1 MKMKCYILWIPSL
14 ISCFFLSGCIANQ
27 SLDTMSSSET
37 NISNL
42 WRISKGMN
50 QSRVLQIMHKPFDYE
65 TFQFDEDTYDVWFYI
80 TRVTGLGQSRL
91 VPQNLTPLTFKNGV
105 LVDVGY
111 VYYNYLVKEEQVRA
125 RTAATVQPLHPPPS
139 SQELE
144 DQGLENVLQTPSNGS
159 NPAGPVKNGQTNP
172 APNNPA
178 PSAPNQ
184 RKTNPSAPSTP
195 STPAKPAT
203 PSAPAAPKQTPSQSS
218 PSATPVQKRTNP
230 TNAVPGAP
238 TQPSN
243 NSGGATP
250 QNQMPGRPSP
260 NTPQPTNQLPG
271 EPTRPTT
278 TPSKNSSMTSMCS
291 KPKTVSSEL
300 ENDPADREQSASSQG
315 QNWDEEDE
323 RMQEEESEQNFD
335 YW

>member
-1 MKMKCYILWIPSL
+1 MKKILLAPCI
-14 ISCFFLSGCIANQ
+14 ITCFFLGGCIANQ

-50 QSRVLQIMHKPFDYE
+50 QRQVLQIMHKPFDYE
-65 TFQFDEDTYDVWFYI
+65 TFQFDEDVYDVWFYI

-125 RTAATVQPLHPPPS
+125 KTAATVQPLHPSPS
-139 SQELE
+139 TEELE
-144 DQGLENVLQTPSNGS
+144 DQSLENVLQTPNDGS
-159 NPAGPVKNGQTNP
+159 SPAAPVKKQGSSTNP

-178 PSAPNQ
+178 PTAPTQ
-184 RKTNPSAPSTP
+184 RKTAPSTP
-195 STPAKPAT
+195 AT
-203 PSAPAAPKQTPSQSS
+203 PAPKQTPSQSS
-218 PSATPVQKRTNP
+218 PSATPIQKRTNP
-230 TNAVPGAP
+230 TNAVQGAP

-271 EPTRPTT
+271 EPTRLT
-278 TPSKNSSMTSMCS
+278 TPPPKNSSMTSMCS
-291 KPKTVSSEL
+291 RPKTVSSEI
-300 ENDPADREQSASSQG
+300 EDDPADKEENASPQG

-335 YW
+335 FW